1 MFQRVPDLEVDAV
14 LELGDFCIQ
23 DTRGAARESAHYVA
37 RHRRLFVNRSKDDE
51 RKLALGFF
59 LPRLPFLTGRE
70 IHHLFQCV
78 DTVKHVHIT
87 KKNNVIV
94 APYVI
99 LITMAARGYRLT
111 ETLLEMFFP
120 ELHKESSKKFRFATQ
135 IQIIQEKL
143 GYAPG
148 GYYVYEFE
156 CYYATVGLLLQSY
169 HGEREP
175 GELFDARRVSSLVK
189 ALAEITYRL
198 YCIHLRSQSV
208 QWSISSSTLINQ
220 IVNTVLLTLQAL
232 QARALA
238 CGEVLTCTLA
248 RDSGFPSQQLAHY
261 ADALALLVADMRR
274 VQSCKTNRHDQ
285 QVLLSFC
292 RVGGGEPAPNAL
304 APALAPEARTAPVSA
319 ERDLRARPRARTRA
333 RAQRVRRADAAA
345 PQTGRLG
352 VAPPAGAPGVPALP
366 SALAPRDG
374 APRAPTRREERAAAV
389 ARADAFSD
397 KVHADEPPTTALP
410 VLSPPPQTLPALAA
424 PNTLSGKE
432 PCACRAKRRA

>member
-23 DTRGAARESAHYVA
+23 DTRGAPRESAHYVA

-148 GYYVYEFE
+148 GYYVYE
-156 CYYATVGLLLQSY
+156 L
-169 HGEREP
+169 
-175 GELFDARRVSSLVK
+175 SL
-189 ALAEITYRL
+189 
-198 YCIHLRSQSV
+198 IH
-208 QWSISSSTLINQ
+208 I
-220 IVNTVLLTLQAL
+220 
-232 QARALA
+232 
-238 CGEVLTCTLA
+238 
-248 RDSGFPSQQLAHY
+248 
-261 ADALALLVADMRR
+261 
-274 VQSCKTNRHDQ
+274 
-285 QVLLSFC
+285 
-292 RVGGGEPAPNAL
+292 
-304 APALAPEARTAPVSA
+304 
-319 ERDLRARPRARTRA
+319 
-333 RAQRVRRADAAA
+333 
-345 PQTGRLG
+345 
-352 VAPPAGAPGVPALP
+352 
-366 SALAPRDG
+366 
-374 APRAPTRREERAAAV
+374 
-389 ARADAFSD
+389 
-397 KVHADEPPTTALP
+397 
-410 VLSPPPQTLPALAA
+410 
-424 PNTLSGKE
+424 
-432 PCACRAKRRA
+432 

>member
-23 DTRGAARESAHYVA
+23 DTRGAPRESAHYVA

-169 HGEREP
+169 HGERDP

-208 QWSISSSTLINQ
+208 QWSISASTLINQ
-220 IVNTVLLTLQAL
+220 IVNTVLLTLQTL

-292 RVGGGEPAPNAL
+292 RVGGRE
-304 APALAPEARTAPVSA
+304 PALAPEARAAPVSVSA
-319 ERDLRARPRARTRA
+319 SMFAARDLRARQRTRTRA
-333 RAQRVRRADAAA
+333 RAQRARLADAN
-345 PQTGRLG
+345 
-352 VAPPAGAPGVPALP
+352 VPPAGRPGAALPAGTPGVLASP

-374 APRAPTRREERAAAV
+374 APRAPTWQGQRTAAV
-389 ARADAFSD
+389 ARAD
-397 KVHADEPPTTALP
+397 EPPAIALP
-410 VLSPPPQTLPALAA
+410 VLAPPASEHPQTLPALAA

-432 PCACRAKRRA
+432 ACKCRAKRRA